1 MEKIQELI
9 KQYLGNPNDNPD
21 FHVMS
26 YDLIKYIAL
35 LKDEAYGEDHFTFF
49 MDRFLFDLGDDI
61 FFSKLNR
68 FKTFEIVN
76 ELLNIIYFNDSD
88 DVNIYEIVPNHH
100 IKNISHSARYG
111 TYNFS
116 VICSSSGFETK
127 VLLESH
133 RVKNF
138 HDENN
143 YTLVEEVISLQ
154 LFDEDNV
161 CYFHIRTAPYKIKGQ
176 FQDIN
181 FSRNL
186 CNLNRIKDIN
196 SFFSF
201 LNLFNEEEE

>member
-1 MEKIQELI
+1 MQNLQNLI
-9 KQYLGNPNDNPD
+9 KEHLGNPNDNPD
-21 FHVMS
+21 FHQMS
-26 YDLIKYIAL
+26 YDLIKFIAL

-49 MDRFLFDLGDDI
+49 MDRFLFNLGDDI

-76 ELLNIIYFNDSD
+76 KLLNIIYFNDSN

-100 IKNISHSARYG
+100 IKNISHSAGVYK
-111 TYNFS
+111 FS

-154 LFDEDNV
+154 LFDEDDV
-161 CYFHIRTAPYKIKGQ
+161 CYLHLRTALYKIKGQ

-186 CNLNRIKDIN
+186 GNLNRIKDIN
-196 SFFSF
+196 SFFCF
-201 LNLFNEEEE
+201 LNLFNEEKE